1 MLHALYL
8 GPSQGKWVTSVYCIV
23 RLGIVRLSTQTAL
36 HSTRR
41 MCTWA
46 RQGRNVW
53 IVGVVGEKQTPPVIP
68 PIPASSM
75 SADVDLTKL
84 GTRSQCKAVFMSG
97 TSQPLLPDLPSF
109 HSAGSLF
116 FPRSLRI
123 LLRVPTPLLHGTGS
137 LHLRY
142 TQEEWHVCFS
152 SVLSLFMVFQGFIKI
167 HW

>member
-23 RLGIVRLSTQTAL
+23 CLGIVRIATQIAL

-53 IVGVVGEKQTPPVIP
+53 IVGVVGEKQTLPVIP
-68 PIPASSM
+68 PIPASSV

-84 GTRSQCKAVFMSG
+84 RSSG
-97 TSQPLLPDLPSF
+97 YQVSMQGSLRVWNITATAARPALLPSCRKPV
-109 HSAGSLF
+109 LF
-116 FPRSLRI
+116 QERAVHI
-123 LLRVPTPLLHGTGS
+123 LLRVPTPLLHGTGRP
-137 LHLRY
+137 HLCY
-142 TQEEWHVCFS
+142 T
-152 SVLSLFMVFQGFIKI
+152 
-167 HW
+167 